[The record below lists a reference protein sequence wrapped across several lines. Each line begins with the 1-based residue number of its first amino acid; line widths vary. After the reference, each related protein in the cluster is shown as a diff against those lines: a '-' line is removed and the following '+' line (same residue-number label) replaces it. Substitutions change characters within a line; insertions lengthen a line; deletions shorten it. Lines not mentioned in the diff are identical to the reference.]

1 MQDPGAMRKYWPIA
15 AVLILLLIWWGF
27 GRREATVTLHFSNAL
42 SRTIVSTVSTNG
54 KVEPAVWAAARA
66 ESAGVVRRVAV
77 QRGQAV
83 ASGQELVVLDAT
95 AARSD
100 LETALAKE
108 HEARAEAAALGQGGK
123 AQTVADLNDSIATA
137 QAAVSVA
144 ERNFEAMQ
152 RLADKQA
159 ATKLQLQDAKDAVER
174 ATLHLTALKDQ
185 KDTLVT
191 ASDKTVA
198 AAKVRDAEAS
208 VALARHE
215 LKVAAV
221 VAPMA
226 GTLYQFGLKVG
237 AYLQPG
243 DLAGLVGNLD
253 QVKVIVFVDEP
264 DLGRIALDMPVNITW
279 DARPGQKWT
288 GRVNKL
294 PTEVVALGTRAV
306 GEVTTVVDNPD
317 HDLLPGVSVNV
328 SIISKVVNDAVSI
341 PRAALR
347 TLNGATGVYKLADKT
362 IVWVPVVAGISDVNN
377 VQVVAG
383 VANGDKVAD
392 RVVEPADAE
401 IRAGMRVKALTD

>member
-1 MQDPGAMRKYWPIA
+1 MRKYWPIA